1 MLLFLTGMPGSGKT
15 YWMQQLGAALQF
27 RDTVDLDAFME
38 QENKMTIPE
47 LFARGELYFRQQEQA
62 ALKQVIAA
70 YKNNTIV
77 STGGGLPSYPGNMEL
92 MKASGPVVY
101 LSSSISR
108 LAERVRQA
116 PDKRPLLISSTKE
129 ELEKKL
135 AGLLEQRTFF
145 YEQADIKIEVDNIS
159 LATFAAQIRKYIL

>member
-27 RDTVDLDAFME
+27 EHTVDLDAFIE
-38 QENKMTIPE
+38 EENKMTIPE

-70 YKNNTIV
+70 YKADTIV

-101 LSSSISR
+101 LSSSIDR
-108 LAERVRQA
+108 LAERVQQA
-116 PDKRPLLISSTKE
+116 PNKRPLLMSESTD

-135 AGLLEQRTFF
+135 ARLLEQRAFF